1 MSDTQPLS
9 KHRQTVDSAIKQT
22 LDEIRKAQQLLKLGK
37 RITRAKLVQAEQELK
52 DKGISHE
59 DS

>member
-1 MSDTQPLS
+1 MSNTQPLPKNKQS
-9 KHRQTVDSAIKQT
+9 VDSAIKQT

-37 RITRAKLVQAEQELK
+37 RITRARLVQAEQELK
-52 DKGISHE
+52 DKGINNE